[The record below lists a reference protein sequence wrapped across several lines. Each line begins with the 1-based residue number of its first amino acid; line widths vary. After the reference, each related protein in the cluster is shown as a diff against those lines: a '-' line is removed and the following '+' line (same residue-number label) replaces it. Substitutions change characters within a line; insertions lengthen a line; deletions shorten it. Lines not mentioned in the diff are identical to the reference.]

1 MNFKLRNETIIAYI
15 FSSIY
20 GYVNA
25 IGFIVM
31 NGLFFTFMSGNSIRL
46 GVNLGNFDLQSNL
59 RLFIVFTALILGIF
73 LSDFLFSTLKKRSI
87 EILILLEL
95 LLFIVTLLFSLKYN
109 SWIVF
114 LPLGIAMGVQN
125 MLNLLIGNN
134 LMGKSFITGLIFNF
148 GISLSRLVQ
157 GKGSWRLSMKYAFTW
172 FIFVIGAIMGTLVI
186 ENFNLF
192 ISILLITLGFIY
204 VSIYLLMLLKNELL
218 NIKTYVN

>member
-15 FSSIY
+15 FSFIY

-59 RLFIVFTALILGIF
+59 RLFIIFTALVLGVF
-73 LSDFLFSTLKKRSI
+73 VSDILFSTLKKHSI
-87 EILILLEL
+87 EILIILEL
-95 LLFIVTLLFSLKYN
+95 SLFIITLLFSTKHN
-109 SWIVF
+109 SWMVF

-148 GISLSRLVQ
+148 GISLSKLVQ
-157 GKGSWRLSMKYAFTW
+157 GKGSWRLSVKYALTW
-172 FIFVIGAIMGTLVI
+172 LIFVIGAVIGTIII

-204 VSIYLLMLLKNELL
+204 VSIYLLRLLKNNLL
-218 NIKTYVN
+218 SIRNSIS